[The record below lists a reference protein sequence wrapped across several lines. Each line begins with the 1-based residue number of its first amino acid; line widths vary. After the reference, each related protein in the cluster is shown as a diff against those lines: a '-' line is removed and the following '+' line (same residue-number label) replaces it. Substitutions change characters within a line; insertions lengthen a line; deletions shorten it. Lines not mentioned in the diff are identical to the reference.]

1 MKMYD
6 LFVDGKGLF
15 RLTRCVDFSRN
26 LGESLGNFD
35 KKNLELWKIHVS
47 FDSKNSRNVLST
59 IRFQRFIYIYIKILS
74 LSQVESS
81 KRLKDDRKS
90 LIIRIIS
97 LLNYFSRQFP
107 PIFLEI
113 VLKRRVKNSS
123 GNNS

>member
-59 IRFQRFIYIYIKILS
+59 IRFQRFIYIYIYKNFEP
-74 LSQVESS
+74 VSS
-81 KRLKDDRKS
+81 RKFET
-90 LIIRIIS
+90 L
-97 LLNYFSRQFP
+97 
-107 PIFLEI
+107 
-113 VLKRRVKNSS
+113 
-123 GNNS
+123 